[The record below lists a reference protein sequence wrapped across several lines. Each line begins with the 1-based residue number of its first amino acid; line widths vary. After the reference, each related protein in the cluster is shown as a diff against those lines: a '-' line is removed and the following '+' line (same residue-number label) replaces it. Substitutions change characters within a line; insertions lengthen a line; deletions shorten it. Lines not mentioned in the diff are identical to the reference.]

1 MLHTMIQK
9 SCSKWFSSD
18 DCKIKNLISYLNST
32 GELRDAQIEAIKTY
46 LFLKIACDNKPL
58 YELFCNGTFNTLTE
72 DDLNS
77 MELSA
82 NAREILLNNKSA
94 LALYEY
100 ATQTSDKG
108 ETVSAKL
115 AEEIR
120 KHPKDIDYTSVFK
133 KLFYNVSYSDYLFS
147 LPMGAGKTFLMAAFI
162 YLDLYFAIQNPDDK
176 RFARNFIILAPS
188 GLKTSVIPSLRTIQE
203 FNPAWVLPEPTASD
217 IKRSMIFEVLDE
229 NKSAKKSNKA
239 KNPNVQKLALHQP
252 FEELTGLVTVTNA
265 EKVILDGLIKSNQQD
280 LFEESI
286 DTKDKEANEL
296 RYWIG
301 KLPQLSVFIDEVHH
315 ATDGDIKLRSVVNRW
330 ANGDDKNVTNVI
342 GFSGTPY
349 LDKAE
354 KITITDTLSVAS
366 SDISNTVYYYP
377 LVDAIGN
384 FLKYPVVKVSNNK
397 DSLQIVKSGV
407 REFLNNYKNT
417 KYERPPRTLNAKL
430 AIYCG
435 KGIDFL
441 EEEVYPFVARL
452 ITEYGL
458 NPEEHILRYHDG
470 NKNHPKPQD
479 SDYQFKILDKTESK
493 IRIVLLCQIGKEGWN
508 CRSLAGV
515 ILSQEGDCP
524 TNMVLQTSCRC
535 LRQVERG
542 QKETALIYLNESN
555 AEKLKKQ
562 LQQQQHINLDEFQRG
577 AKGET
582 ETLDRYDR
590 TNRLNLPPITVY
602 QYSIKYDSLIIEQPD
617 TKNVISNAS
626 VKSKKDTV
634 INKSLDFKKADFT
647 NIDIDDSESG
657 KTFAHFNAWLYEIA
671 KESFGFITLP
681 KLYEYKEALQKV
693 FDEITYR
700 DQNGELYYSSRYDI
714 KKLNS
719 LIRTAFYEK
728 RDYSVREE
736 FIKESVRL
744 LTVENFTSQIEVA
757 HAIIEKYYPDQNE
770 VAKIIEADESGKT
783 EIDEKT
789 KIAIQAMRAAGLN
802 EQADA
807 IENTSTPYPNKD
819 RTFHYLPY
827 KTDSSFEQK
836 FLAEVLKEEAVAK
849 HNLEVYYNGDKTL
862 TDFRI
867 HCYKKTDGQN
877 DSWSNVGEYTPD
889 FIILQRKSENEV
901 GKVVIVETKG
911 RLYAN
916 DPDFIARKEFVE
928 KFFIPMNNNKF
939 SEQGDKERFSYLYLQ
954 DNESEEIRIKKT
966 ICHINE
972 FFGKGK

>member
-1 MLHTMIQK
+1 MLYTMIQK
-9 SCSKWFSSD
+9 ACSKWFD
-18 DCKIKNLISYLNST
+18 TEDCKIKNLVSYMNST

-46 LFLKIACDNKPL
+46 LFLKIACNNKPL
-58 YELFCNGTFNTLTE
+58 YELFCTGVFNTLTE
-72 DDLNS
+72 KELNS
-77 MELSA
+77 MELSSA
-82 NAREILLNNKSA
+82 ARETLLNNKAA
-94 LALYEY
+94 LALFEY
-100 ATQTSDKG
+100 ATQENDKG
-108 ETVSAKL
+108 EKVSVKL

-120 KHPKDIDYTSVFK
+120 KHPKDIDYTAVFRK
-133 KLFYNVSYSDYLFS
+133 IFYGVTYSDYLFS

-162 YLDLYFAIQNPDDK
+162 YIDLYFAFQNPDDI

-217 IKRSMIFEVLDE
+217 IKRKMIFEILDE

-252 FEELTGLVTVTNA
+252 FEELSGLVAVTNA
-265 EKVILDGLIKSNQQD
+265 EKVILDGLIKTEQAD
-280 LFEESI
+280 LFEESLE
-286 DTKDKEANEL
+286 TKDREANEL

-301 KLPQLSVFIDEVHH
+301 KLPQLSIFIDEVHH

-330 ANGDDKNVTNVI
+330 ANGDEKNVTNVI

-354 KITITDTLSVAS
+354 KISITDNLSVAS

-384 FLKYPVVKVSNNK
+384 FLKYPIVKVSSNT
-397 DSLQIVKSGV
+397 DSLQIVEAGV
-407 REFLNNYKNT
+407 REFLENYKDT

-441 EEEVYPFVARL
+441 EEEVYPFVSRI

-470 NKNHPKPQD
+470 NKNHTKPQD
-479 SDYQFKILDKTESK
+479 SDYQFKILDKVESK

-542 QKETALIYLNESN
+542 QKETAHIYLNEGN

-562 LQQQQHINLDEFQRG
+562 LEQQQHINLDEFQNG
-577 AKGET
+577 SKGET

-590 TNRLNLPPITVY
+590 TKRLKLPPITMY
-602 QYSIKYDSLIIEQPD
+602 QYSIKYDSLVIEQPD
-617 TKNVISNAS
+617 TDNCILFAS
-626 VKSKKDTV
+626 ELSKKEV
-634 INKSLDFKKADFT
+634 AINKNLDFKKADFT
-647 NIDIDDSESG
+647 NIAIDDSEKG
-657 KTFAHFNAWLYEIA
+657 KQIARFNAWLYEIA
-671 KESFGFITLP
+671 KESFGYVTTSMLREHE
-681 KLYEYKEALQKV
+681 KSLRDV
-693 FDEITYR
+693 FEQITYN
-700 DQNGELYYSSRYDI
+700 DDKNELYFSSHFDI
-714 KKLNS
+714 NKLNS

-728 RDYSVREE
+728 RDYSVHEE
-736 FIKESVRL
+736 YLKEAVRL
-744 LTVENFTSQIEVA
+744 LTVEAFTSQVEVPVLN
-757 HAIIEKYYPDQNE
+757 IGNYYPNKDE
-770 VAKIIEADESGKT
+770 VQKIIETDESGKT
-783 EIDEKT
+783 EISEEDKQ
-789 KIAIQAMRAAGLN
+789 AIVILRNHGYN
-802 EQADA
+802 KEADA
-807 IENTSTPYPNKD
+807 IENNSTPYPNKH

-836 FLAEVLKEEAVAK
+836 FLAEVLKEEVISK
-849 HNLEVYYNGDKTL
+849 NNLEVYYNGDKTL
-862 TDFRI
+862 TDFKI
-867 HCYKKTDGQN
+867 HCYKKTDSKN
-877 DSWSNVGEYTPD
+877 DSWINVGEYTPD

-901 GKVVIVETKG
+901 GKVIIVETKG

-928 KFFIPMNNNKF
+928 KFFVPMNNNQF
-939 SEQGDKERFSYLYLQ
+939 APQGYKHRFSYLYLQ
-954 DNESEEIRIKKT
+954 DNEAEEVRIKKT
-966 ICHINE
+966 ISHINE
-972 FFGKGK
+972 FFGGE